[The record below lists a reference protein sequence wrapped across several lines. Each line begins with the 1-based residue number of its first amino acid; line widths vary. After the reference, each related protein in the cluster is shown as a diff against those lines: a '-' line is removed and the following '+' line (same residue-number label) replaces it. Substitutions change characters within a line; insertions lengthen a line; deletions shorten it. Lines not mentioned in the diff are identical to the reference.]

1 MTIDSSLA
9 PRPRAWTTDAV
20 IGLLSTIWGSTY
32 FVIRAGLEDLPPFTG
47 AAVRFAIAC
56 AIMTVL
62 ARLLASREGGGRP
75 PWSLSLAMGLCN
87 FGVSYGIV
95 YWSET
100 ILPSGLVS
108 VLWAVFPMMMAV
120 CGHLFVPGER
130 LRLRQW
136 IGFLVGFGGVV
147 LLFYTDVAAVGPQA
161 IQAGLVLLLS
171 PLLSA
176 LGQTH
181 VKRHGAAV
189 SSLLLNRNG
198 MAIGALVLATAALLT
213 ERDAPVQWT
222 AQAMASVLYLA
233 VIGTSVTFGLYFW
246 ALRYAP
252 SYRLS
257 LISYLTPVLALTVGA
272 VAGGEPV
279 GPETIAGVALILAGV
294 GLVMLK
300 RKRPA
305 EPPAPGVPGAA
316 ASPAPVDVTP

>member
-9 PRPRAWTTDAV
+9 PKPRAWTTDAV

-32 FVIRAGLEDLPPFTG
+32 FVIRAGLEHLPPFTG

-62 ARLLASREGGGRP
+62 ARLLAGREGGGRP
-75 PWSLSLAMGLCN
+75 PWSLSVTMGLCN

-136 IGFLVGFGGVV
+136 LGFLVGFGGVV
-147 LLFYTDVAAVGPQA
+147 LLFSTDVAAVGPQA
-161 IQAGLVLLLS
+161 VSTGLVLLVS

-176 LGQTH
+176 LGQTQI
-181 VKRHGAAV
+181 KRHGAAV

-198 MAIGALVLATAALLT
+198 MAVGTLVLAGAALVA

-222 AQAMASVLYLA
+222 AQAVASVLYLA

-252 SYRLS
+252 AYRMS
-257 LISYLTPVLALTVGA
+257 VISYLTPVLALTVGA

-279 GPETIAGVALILAGV
+279 GPETIAGVGLILAGV

-305 EPPAPGVPGAA
+305 EPPAPGTAGTPG
-316 ASPAPVDVTP
+316 TPGTPERD

>member
-9 PRPRAWTTDAV
+9 QKPRAWTTDAV
-20 IGLLSTIWGSTY
+20 VGLLSTIWGSTY
-32 FVIRAGLEDLPPFTG
+32 FVIRAGLEHLPPFTS
-47 AAVRFAIAC
+47 AAVRFTIAC

-62 ARLLASREGGGRP
+62 ARLLASREGGDRP
-75 PWSLSLAMGLCN
+75 PWSLSLTMGLLN
-87 FGVSYGIV
+87 FGISYGIV

-130 LRLRQW
+130 LRPRQW
-136 IGFLVGFGGVV
+136 LGFLVGFGGMV
-147 LLFYTDVAAVGPQA
+147 LLFSTDVAAVGPQA
-161 IQAGLVLLLS
+161 IPAGLVLLLS

-176 LGQTH
+176 LGQTQI
-181 VKRHGAAV
+181 KRHGAGV
-189 SSLLLNRNG
+189 SSLLLNRNA
-198 MAIGALVLATAALLT
+198 MAIGALVLAGAALIG
-213 ERDAPVQWT
+213 ERDAPAQWT
-222 AQAMASVLYLA
+222 TQAVASVLYLA
-233 VIGTSVTFGLYFW
+233 VIGTSVTFGLYYW

-252 SYRLS
+252 AYRMS
-257 LISYLTPVLALTVGA
+257 LTSYLSPVLALTVGA

-300 RKRPA
+300 HKRPA
-305 EPPAPGVPGAA
+305 APAAPGTPSPG
-316 ASPAPVDVTP
+316 DVTP